1 MTEDS
6 TTAADVRRRRRPH
19 GPRPVLRAR
28 ISRDLVCG
36 LVMLAVAA
44 FFLFN
49 AGEVRKGQYDW
60 LFPIVLSCTLGVL
73 AVILVVRGLF
83 GRGERMPVV
92 PVILRGQGVDVAV
105 ICLITVCYVVTV
117 DHLGFWVTSG
127 VMIVVAAVYLDTR
140 RSLRRTALALA
151 VAVVTCVVGYYV
163 LTQVFFVD
171 FPVGPF
177 L

>member
-1 MTEDS
+1 
-6 TTAADVRRRRRPH
+6 
-19 GPRPVLRAR
+19 
-28 ISRDLVCG
+28 
-36 LVMLAVAA
+36 
-44 FFLFN
+44 
-49 AGEVRKGQYDW
+49 
-60 LFPIVLSCTLGVL
+60 
-73 AVILVVRGLF
+73 
-83 GRGERMPVV
+83 
-92 PVILRGQGVDVAV
+92 
-105 ICLITVCYVVTV
+105 
-117 DHLGFWVTSG
+117 